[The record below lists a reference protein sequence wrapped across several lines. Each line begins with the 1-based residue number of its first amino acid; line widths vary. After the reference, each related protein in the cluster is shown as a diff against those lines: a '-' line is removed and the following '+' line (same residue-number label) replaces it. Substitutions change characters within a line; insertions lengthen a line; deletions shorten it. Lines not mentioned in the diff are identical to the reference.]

1 VVDKDMQLPVG
12 MLGKDCAHFKRCSK
26 LFGCKVDSDSCDF
39 APSRFR
45 AAGTAEAQTKT
56 STNKPSGEICPQC
69 GGEVLI
75 NKPSGNGFCLQ
86 CEYTITGKL
95 SRSVG

>member
-1 VVDKDMQLPVG
+1 MSISSYG
-12 MLGKDCAHFKRCSK
+12 SCAHLISGGGISFTAICTIKEA
-26 LFGCKVDSDSCDF
+26 L
-39 APSRFR
+39 AIELALNI

-56 STNKPSGEICPQC
+56 STNKPSGEICPRC